1 MKRVV
6 SVLLALVLVLATAQF
21 VCAEENSMQYDKK
34 TAEIRIRDPYI
45 LLEDGLYY
53 MYGTGAATG
62 RGYGCYVSPDLENW
76 AGPYNVFTAD
86 NSFIGVADF
95 WAPEC
100 HKYGDKFYLF
110 ATFRSRTTEHRGVG
124 IFRAD
129 SPMGSF
135 TLISDGAAT
144 PHDSDSIDGTLY
156 VENGV
161 PYMVYVQEWTT
172 TDDGIGRMAV
182 AQLSDDLTR
191 FVTEPKEIFRAD
203 TPRWADGEKVTDG
216 PFVYRTKT
224 GKLVMLWSNLSKQSY
239 CVGMATADSVTGE
252 WTQCYSRL
260 FRRGAGF
267 KENGGHGM
275 LFTDKNGQ
283 LTLCMHSPN
292 GTRED
297 GTFETATFLP
307 VRDMGYT
314 LALQD
319 SRLSIVERILCLFDG
334 VRAVF
339 TKLFR

>member
-1 MKRVV
+1 MKRFI
-6 SVLLALVLVLATAQF
+6 SLVLSLVLMLTAAQIAF
-21 VCAEENSMQYDKK
+21 AEDTMQYNKK
-34 TAEIRIRDPYI
+34 TAEIRIRDPYV

-53 MYGTGAATG
+53 MYGTGAASG

-76 AGPYNVFTAD
+76 AGPYNVFTAAD
-86 NSFIGVADF
+86 DFDGVKDF

-110 ATFRSRTTEHRGVG
+110 ATYGSQATGYRGVG

-129 SPMGSF
+129 SPMGPF
-135 TLISDGAAT
+135 TLISDGHVT

-182 AQLSDDLTR
+182 AQLSDDLTH

-203 TPRWADGEKVTDG
+203 DPCWADGNKVTDG

-224 GKLVMLWSNLSKQSY
+224 GRVVMLWSNLSKQSY
-239 CVGMATADSVTGE
+239 CVGMATANSITGK
-252 WTQCYSRL
+252 WHHQLSRL
-260 FRRGAGF
+260 YRRGGGF

-283 LTLCMHSPN
+283 LTLCLHSPN
-292 GTRED
+292 GARED

-307 VRDMGYT
+307 VEDLGYS

-319 SRLSIVERILCLFDG
+319 ARRPFGERILCLLDG
-334 VRAVF
+334 LRAWF
-339 TKLFR
+339 F